1 MAATLKYP
9 LWSSTI
15 GDVPPALLQEL
26 FGSDSIVNTQI
37 TTVGNGTL
45 TAAALVGGQISRS
58 GPTGPFTDTT
68 DTAANLLT
76 ADGGDFVAGDTFLI
90 RIKNLT
96 AFPETITA
104 GAGVTWSAV
113 TVIPPFSVGNYFA
126 TLGGTQT
133 APTFAISH
141 MGTFPA
147 FLTGA
152 VVSPTATALT
162 TVGAGT
168 ITAAGIAGG
177 VTLRSGSTTAFS
189 DTTDI
194 ADAIIAAGFSS
205 ASAIGSSFTYTYVNN
220 TVAVAT
226 LGGGTGVT
234 VSGVTVVPPNSW
246 AEYLVTYTA
255 ADTVTMVGIEQGY
268 FPKSGTFAANGAT
281 PVTVSD
287 ARVTASSQIDITLKT
302 VGGTV
307 NPNGPHIVTITPGTG
322 FSVNGAASDTSTYS
336 YSIRG

>member
-1 MAATLKYP
+1 MAAILKYP
-9 LWSSTI
+9 MWSPAI
-15 GDVPPALLQEL
+15 GDVSPALLNEL
-26 FGSDSIVNTQI
+26 FGGDSVANTQI

-45 TAAALVGGQISRS
+45 TAAAMVGGQISRT
-58 GPTGPFTDTT
+58 GPSGPFTDTT
-68 DTAANLLT
+68 DTAANILV
-76 ADGGDFVAGDTFLI
+76 ADGGDFVAGDSFVI

-96 AFPETITA
+96 AFPQTITA

-126 TLGGTQT
+126 TLGGTT
-133 APTFAISH
+133 AAPTFAISH

-152 VVSPTATALT
+152 VVAPVSTALT

-168 ITAAGIAGG
+168 ITAAGISGG
-177 VTLRSGSTTAFS
+177 ITLRSGSTAAFS

-194 ADAIIAAGFSS
+194 ADNIIAAAFSS
-205 ASAIGSSFTYTYVNN
+205 VSAIGSSFTYTYVNN
-220 TVAVAT
+220 TVAPAT

-246 AEYLVTYTA
+246 AKYLVTYTA
-255 ADTVTMVGIEQGY
+255 ASTVTMVGIEQGY
-268 FPKSGTFAANGAT
+268 FPANGTFVANGAT
-281 PVTVSD
+281 PVTVSN
-287 ARVTASSQIDITLKT
+287 ARVTATSQIDVTLKT

-307 NPNGPHIVTITPGTG
+307 DVSRPNVVTITPGTG
-322 FSVNGAASDTSTYS
+322 FNVVAAASDTSTYN

>member
-9 LWSSTI
+9 LWSSVI
-15 GDVPPALLQEL
+15 GDVPPALLTEL
-26 FGSDSIVNTQI
+26 FGSDSIVNTTL

-45 TAAALVGGQISRS
+45 TATALVGGQISRT

-68 DTAANLLT
+68 DTAANILT

-126 TLGGTQT
+126 TLGGTQA

-141 MGTFPA
+141 MGTSPA

-152 VVSPTATALT
+152 AVAPVATPLT
-162 TVGAGT
+162 TVGAGV
-168 ITAAGIAGG
+168 ITAAGFAGG
-177 VTLRSGSTTAFS
+177 VTTRSGSTTAFS
-189 DTTDI
+189 DTTDT

-220 TVAVAT
+220 TVAAAT

-234 VSGVTVVPPNSW
+234 VSGITVVPAHSW

-255 ADTVTMVGIEQGY
+255 ADTITMVGIEQGY
-268 FPKSGTFAANGAT
+268 FPKVGTLVASGAT
-281 PVTVSD
+281 GTTVSD
-287 ARVTASSQIDITLKT
+287 ARVTAASQVVLTLAT
-302 VGGTV
+302 VGGTIAGA
-307 NPNGPHIVTITPGTG
+307 PFLSAITPGTSFVVKAG
-322 FSVNGAASDTSTYS
+322 ASDTSTYT
-336 YSIRG
+336 YAILG

>member
-15 GDVPPALLQEL
+15 GDVPPALLNEL
-26 FGSDSIVNTQI
+26 FGSDSIVDTTI

-45 TAAALVGGQISRS
+45 TAAALVGGQVSRS

-76 ADGGDFVAGDTFLI
+76 ADGGDFIAGDTFLI

-96 AFPETITA
+96 AFAQTITA
-104 GAGVTWSAV
+104 GSGVTWSAV

-126 TLGGTQT
+126 TLGGTQA
-133 APTFAISH
+133 APTIAISH

-152 VVSPTATALT
+152 AVAPVATPLT
-162 TVGAGT
+162 TVGAGV
-168 ITAAGIAGG
+168 ITAAGFAGG
-177 VTLRSGSTTAFS
+177 VTTRSGSTTAFS
-189 DTTDI
+189 DTTDT
-194 ADAIIAAGFSS
+194 ADAIIAAAFSS
-205 ASAIGSSFTYTYVNN
+205 VSAIGSSFSYTYVNN
-220 TVAVAT
+220 TVAAAT
-226 LGGGTGVT
+226 IGGGTGVT

-255 ADTVTMVGIEQGY
+255 ASTITVVGIQQGY
-268 FPKSGTFAANGAT
+268 FPKNGTFVANGAT

-287 ARVTASSQIDITLKT
+287 ARVTASSQIDVTLKT

-307 NPNGPHIVTITPGTG
+307 DVARPNIVTITPGTG
-322 FSVNGAASDTSTYS
+322 FNVVAAASDTSTYN